1 MASFSSSML
10 MYVFQQMKGLKLLI
24 YTCSVKNN
32 CHLRELVV
40 ASGSMKEFNEGQS
53 HVSYEL
59 IHFFLLRNIQGGGPI
74 PPPHIYSNMNNTR
87 AYWWKENCRFL
98 LIFVSGTNKIPFIYF
113 TVVLSV
119 KRPLSLINLKKNG

>member
-1 MASFSSSML
+1 ML

-59 IHFFLLRNIQGGGPI
+59 IHFFFVEKHSRWRSNTAPAHLFKYEQYTRIGG
-74 PPPHIYSNMNNTR
+74 
-87 AYWWKENCRFL
+87 K
-98 LIFVSGTNKIPFIYF
+98 KIVDFF
-113 TVVLSV
+113 
-119 KRPLSLINLKKNG
+119 